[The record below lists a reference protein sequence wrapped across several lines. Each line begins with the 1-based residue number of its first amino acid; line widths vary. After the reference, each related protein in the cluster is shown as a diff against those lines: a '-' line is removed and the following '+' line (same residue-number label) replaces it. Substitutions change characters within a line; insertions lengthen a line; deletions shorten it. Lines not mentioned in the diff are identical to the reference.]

1 MHASAVE
8 ASLLLRP
15 SQWQATGEPPDS
27 HAGRS
32 AACSDG
38 FDNAGRE
45 KRKRRKKAH
54 MAISEIFASG
64 DGGEVD

>member
-15 SQWQATGEPPDS
+15 SQWQATGKTPDG
-27 HAGRS
+27 HALRS
-32 AACSDG
+32 QAFHDG
-38 FDNAGRE
+38 LNNAGRE

-54 MAISEIFASG
+54 MALSEIFASG